1 MPLDLAAAAAPV
13 LAKLAASDACGQY
26 DLPLRRLVALRM
38 LQQMERLYLTI
49 SIDKAADAITVLQW
63 PQIEALLVWAVKK
76 DPVSLRID
84 CKLNH

>member
-63 PQIEALLVWAVKK
+63 PQIEALM
-76 DPVSLRID
+76 I
-84 CKLNH
+84 HY